1 MKKVLFVLTTAAA
14 FAVLTLTAAAPGY
27 AVQHG
32 NGGHASAST
41 KAMMAGAK
49 TPAAVLA
56 MADKHLALL
65 TSTIKSKKLASVHE
79 HAFAVRDAVKMLP
92 GVSQSLPAATRT
104 RLATGVKTVS
114 SLAAELDE
122 AGDSGNQAETE
133 ALHKRLVTT
142 MKAIKGLYSAGGA
155 AATRKTPRD

>member
-27 AVQHG
+27 AQHG
-32 NGGHASAST
+32 SGGHASAST

-65 TSTIKSKKLASVHE
+65 TSTIKSKKLATVHE

-92 GVSQSLPAATRT
+92 GVSKSLPAATRT
-104 RLATGVKTVS
+104 RLATGVKTVG

-142 MKAIKGLYSAGGA
+142 MKAIKGLYSAGKG
-155 AATRKTPRD
+155 K

>member
-1 MKKVLFVLTTAAA
+1 MKTISTIPTGALLALLVTGIFAGTPNRAAA
-14 FAVLTLTAAAPGY
+14 
-27 AVQHG
+27 QHG
-32 NGGHASAST
+32 SSGHT

-49 TPAAVLA
+49 TPQAVLK

-92 GVSQSLPAATRT
+92 GVSKSLPAATQT
-104 RLATGVKTVS
+104 RLATGIKTVS

-142 MKAIKGLYSAGGA
+142 IKAIKGLYPAGKG
-155 AATRKTPRD
+155 K